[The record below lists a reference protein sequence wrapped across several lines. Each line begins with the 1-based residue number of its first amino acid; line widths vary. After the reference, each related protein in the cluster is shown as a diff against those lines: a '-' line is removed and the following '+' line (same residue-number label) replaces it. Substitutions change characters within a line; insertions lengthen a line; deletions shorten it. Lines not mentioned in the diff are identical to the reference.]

1 MDSPSASSLQLAMA
15 ALVGASLMA
24 ISAFYFHKRSVDQV
38 LNRLIEIRRIRPLS
52 AANHQEDEEEDEEE
66 AEEDIDGDGG
76 GSGSDEEL
84 VIDRKKWSRD
94 LSKSLDENL
103 LRGYRISSSLPNV
116 APGNDFLDE
125 NHKFDQ
131 PMGLRAKSY
140 AAPSLDKLNLIP
152 SGLPPLR
159 LDQRDGLDRFVNH
172 SAKYTRVASVGR
184 LVTPRSPGGNAFDDD
199 GDSDDDGTELT
210 NGEDMLFNYGNIDS
224 PIDFTNAQDVNSN
237 NQKTCSIQ
245 KIDEGGKCIQDK
257 MCMATATEA
266 KASVDLHGDGKVD
279 TPSVHM
285 VGNDPNFDNTVLAL
299 RATLHE
305 HVGSESTS
313 REEEEVQKMIRE
325 CLELRKNY
333 VYREMVA
340 PWKKETEGKSSASN
354 TKSDPFHFEPVEAT
368 AHRFKMEDGVVH
380 VYASEND
387 TVDLFPVASSTR
399 FFTDMHQLL
408 KVTSLGNVRSSCHH
422 RLRFLEE
429 KFRLHLLVNA
439 DREFLSQKSAPHRD
453 FYNIRKVDTHVHH
466 SACMNQ
472 KHLLRF
478 IKSKL
483 RKEPDEVVIFR
494 DGKYMT
500 LREVFESLDL
510 SGHDLNV
517 DLLDVHADKSTFHRF
532 DKFNLKYNPCGQSRL
547 REIFLK
553 QDNLIQGRFLAEVT
567 KQVLSDLEASK
578 YQMAEYRISIYG
590 RKQSEWDQLASWF
603 VNNAIYSETA
613 VWLIQIP
620 RLYNVYKTLGIVT
633 SFQNILDNI
642 FIPLFEVTVDP
653 NSHPQ
658 LHLFLMQVV
667 GFDLVDDESKPER
680 RPTKHMPTPAEWT
693 NEFNPAYSY
702 YAYYCYANL
711 YTLNKLR
718 ESKGM
723 PTIKL
728 RPHCG
733 EAGDVDHLAAAF
745 LLCHNIS
752 HGINL
757 RKSPVLQYLYYLA
770 QIGLAMS
777 PLSNNSLFLDYHR
790 NPFPMFFQRGL
801 NVSLSSDDPLQIHLT
816 KEALV
821 EEYSVAAQVWK
832 LSACDLCE
840 IARNSVYQSGFSH
853 SAKLHW
859 HGDKY
864 YLSGPEGNDIEK
876 TNVPEIRILFRHEAW
891 KEEMKYV
898 YSGKASFPEEIVP

>member
-1 MDSPSASSLQLAMA
+1 MRRRNQGFISAPVDSSMSSTMHLAMA

-24 ISAFYFHKRSVDQV
+24 ISAFYIHKRAVDQV
-38 LNRLIEIRRIRPLS
+38 LDRFIQIRRKHPRNS
-52 AANHQEDEEEDEEE
+52 KNHLDDEEEEEE
-66 AEEDIDGDGG
+66 EEHDRASEGGVGFDGDAIM
-76 GSGSDEEL
+76 EQH
-84 VIDRKKWSRD
+84 SRV
-94 LSKSLDENL
+94 SRSLDDSTM
-103 LRGYRISSSLPNV
+103 LRRYRISSSLPNF
-116 APGNDFLDE
+116 AFGNDWLEEDA
-125 NHKFDQ
+125 KFDEAVRV
-131 PMGLRAKSY
+131 RAQKCS
-140 AAPSLDKLNLIP
+140 ASSLDKLNLIP
-152 SGLPPLR
+152 AGLPPL
-159 LDQRDGLDRFVNH
+159 Q
-172 SAKYTRVASVGR
+172 TTGR
-184 LVTPRSPGGNAFDDD
+184 L
-199 GDSDDDGTELT
+199 E
-210 NGEDMLFNYGNIDS
+210 
-224 PIDFTNAQDVNSN
+224 
-237 NQKTCSIQ
+237 
-245 KIDEGGKCIQDK
+245 
-257 MCMATATEA
+257 
-266 KASVDLHGDGKVD
+266 
-279 TPSVHM
+279 
-285 VGNDPNFDNTVLAL
+285 
-299 RATLHE
+299 
-305 HVGSESTS
+305 
-313 REEEEVQKMIRE
+313 
-325 CLELRKNY
+325 
-333 VYREMVA
+333 VA
-340 PWKKETEGKSSASN
+340 PWRKEAVAEPHASE
-354 TKSDPFHFEPVEAT
+354 TRIDPFHFEPVEASK
-368 AHRFKMEDGVVH
+368 HHFRMEDGVVH
-380 VYASEND
+380 VYASDND
-387 TVDLFPVASSTR
+387 TVELFPVASSTT
-399 FFTDMHQLL
+399 FFTDMHHLL
-408 KVTSLGNVRSSCHH
+408 KIMSIGNVRSVCHH

-439 DREFLSQKSAPHRD
+439 DREFLAQKSAPHRD

-500 LREVFESLDL
+500 LKEVFVSLDL
-510 SGHDLNV
+510 TGYDLNV

-603 VNNAIYSETA
+603 INNEIYSDNA
-613 VWLIQIP
+613 VWLIQLP
-620 RLYNVYKTLGIVT
+620 RLYNVYKQMGIVT
-633 SFQNILDNI
+633 SFQNIIDNV
-642 FIPLFEVTVDP
+642 FIPLFEVTIDP

-658 LHLFLMQVV
+658 LHVFLMQVV
-667 GFDLVDDESKPER
+667 GFDIVDDESKPER
-680 RPTKHMPTPAEWT
+680 RPTKHMPKPSEWT

-718 ESKGM
+718 ESKGLR
-723 PTIKL
+723 TIKF

-733 EAGDVDHLAAAF
+733 EAGEIDHLAAAF
-745 LLCHNIS
+745 LLCNNIS

-790 NPFPMFFQRGL
+790 NPFPTFFQRGL

-853 SAKLHW
+853 TAKLHW
-859 HGDKY
+859 LGDKY
-864 YLSGPEGNDIEK
+864 FIRGPEGNDIHK
-876 TNVPEIRILFRHEAW
+876 TNVPKMRIAFRHETW
-891 KEEMKYV
+891 KEEVQYMYWGRAV
-898 YSGKASFPEEIVP
+898 IPEDIDTSS